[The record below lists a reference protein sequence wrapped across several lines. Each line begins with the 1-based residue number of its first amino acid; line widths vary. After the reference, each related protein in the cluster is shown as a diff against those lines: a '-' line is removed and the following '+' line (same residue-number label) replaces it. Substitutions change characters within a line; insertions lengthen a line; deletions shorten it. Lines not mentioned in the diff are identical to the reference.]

1 MTSASTVD
9 TPIGPFTVL
18 VDGDGAV
25 LASGWT
31 AELGELLAL
40 VAPALRAPLRD
51 AAEVPHRAE
60 LGAVTDAV
68 VAYHRGELTAIDEVP
83 VRQRSG
89 AFRER
94 AWQVLRVVPAGAP
107 VSYTE
112 LAAKAGRPRAVR
124 AAAAACAHNP
134 AALFV
139 PCHRVLRSDGSL
151 GGFRW
156 GLPAKRWLLDHE
168 QPARHSRITPMG

>member
-1 MTSASTVD
+1 MTATSTLD
-9 TPIGPFTVL
+9 TPLGPFTVL
-18 VDGDGAV
+18 VNGDGAV

-31 AELGELLAL
+31 ADVGDLLTL
-40 VAPALRAPLRD
+40 VAPALLPADVRRCAD
-51 AAEVPHRAE
+51 
-60 LGAVTDAV
+60 LGPVTDAV
-68 VAYHRGELTAIDEVP
+68 LAYHEGELTAISEIP
-83 VRQRSG
+83 VRQQGG
-89 AFRER
+89 AFLEH
-94 AWQVLRVVPAGAP
+94 AWQVLRAVPAGAP

-124 AAAAACAHNP
+124 AAAAACARNP

-168 QPARHSRITPMG
+168 QSVPR